1 VRGLLCFSTENSVD
15 LTPEAITQAT
25 SIGDVDRL
33 LQGTDP
39 ILVHHGDSL
48 QQLAEMAIEQPGC
61 RVLSVVDEKG
71 VLIGLVPVRLLVNDI
86 FLKIVPEEFL
96 GVIADIDDVMEY
108 ARHLGARTARDIMLP
123 PTSVHRHATVRD
135 AFETMHH
142 ARLNGLPIVD
152 EGGRVVSYL
161 DQLELLLVWVR
172 ASGREPLLRP
182 SPDAHEE

>member
-1 VRGLLCFSTENSVD
+1 VE
-15 LTPEAITQAT
+15 LTPEAVTQAT
-25 SIGDVDRL
+25 SIGEVDRL
-33 LQGTDP
+33 LLGTDP
-39 ILVHHGDSL
+39 VLVGPADSL
-48 QQLAEMAIEQPGC
+48 HRLAEMAVERPGC
-61 RVLSVVDEKG
+61 RVLSVVDESG
-71 VLIGLVPVRLLVNDI
+71 VLVGLVPVRLLVNDI

-96 GVIADIDDVMEY
+96 GVINDMDDVMEY
-108 ARHLGARTARDIMLP
+108 ARHLRARTAGDIMLP
-123 PTSVHRHATVRD
+123 PQSVRGDATVRD

-182 SPDAHEE
+182 TSDADEE